1 MAISRMDHPSHYHSC
16 AKTPRTPVH
25 SKRKVEGEEE
35 IPISETPDRSLSS
48 ADKDSQHRK
57 QPPSPPLAAT
67 VNHYYIAIDLR
78 TIRLAANSCQILF
91 QPFYLQFSYAFFG
104 ISDYIKTYPSIQFSA
119 DRPEDAITVPHGFC
133 GFNFATTQEKLRY
146 TFSSIPFIVQL
157 HLEADDTLLGTAEL
171 DLSCLLQKE
180 QQLLPSK
187 GNQHQL
193 GDNFVNTTVYV
204 EDELNDQICEIQVVM
219 FLQEMANLSYC
230 ADGKVEVNPKAIVP
244 SSSAE
249 GAPFPKNTEL
259 LNSLN
264 DMIIETAHDIEL
276 WKEEQMRIF
285 KSRLKL
291 KEQQFLANLQS
302 SNKSET
308 AKQSEQQQRM
318 QVELETG
325 LKQLAEREKLLT
337 EKEAEVAQRQKEL
350 DNRFH
355 RLSTEIEDAIHDVRL
370 QYEEKATHQR
380 GQLKALEAEKHKCQ
394 ERLYLLER
402 KVKEKDLKI
411 RELEGKLTV
420 FSTGQQQQQRLNAQR
435 ATSLTR
441 YGTNNNSNT
450 ATAPRRIIIT
460 RDSSTP

>member
-1 MAISRMDHPSHYHSC
+1 M
-16 AKTPRTPVH
+16 T
-25 SKRKVEGEEE
+25 
-35 IPISETPDRSLSS
+35 
-48 ADKDSQHRK
+48 DKDSQHNK
-57 QPPSPPLAAT
+57 QPLLAPLSPPLAVS
-67 VNHYYIAIDLR
+67 VNHYYVAIDLR
-78 TIRLAANSCQILF
+78 CIRLATSEHDNATAANSCQILF

-104 ISDYIKTYPSIQFSA
+104 ISDYIKTYPSIQFAA
-119 DRPEDAITVPHGFC
+119 DRPEAAITVPHGFC

-146 TFSSIPFIVQL
+146 TFSTIPFIVQL
-157 HLEADDTLLGTAEL
+157 HLEADDTLLGTAEI
-171 DLSCLLQKE
+171 DLSCLLEK
-180 QQLLPSK
+180 QQQPQLPSSK
-187 GNQHQL
+187 GNQHQHQL

-219 FLQEMANLSYC
+219 FLQEMTNLSYC

-291 KEQQFLANLQS
+291 KEQQFMANLQS
-302 SNKSET
+302 SDRSET
-308 AKQSEQQQRM
+308 AKQSEHQQRK
-318 QVELETG
+318 QLELENG
-325 LKQLAEREKLLT
+325 LKQLAERERLLADR
-337 EKEAEVAQRQKEL
+337 EAEMAQRQKEL

-355 RLSTEIEDAIHDVRL
+355 RLGTEIEDAIHDVRL

-380 GQLKALEAEKHKCQ
+380 GQLKALEAEKQKCQ

-411 RELEGKLTV
+411 REMEGKITT
-420 FSTGQQQQQRLNAQR
+420 FGAGQQQQQQRLNAQR

-441 YGTNNNSNT
+441 YVTNNNSHSN
-450 ATAPRRIIIT
+450 TAPRRIVIT